1 MIIKPSHSAAQ
12 TAQIAAQQHHQK
24 HEPLIG
30 FDCGACSLFS
40 SRQKWWKRSCD
51 AIGAKKDLSD
61 GIDN

>member
-12 TAQIAAQQHHQK
+12 TAQIVAQQHHPK
-24 HEPLIG
+24 HEPSIG
-30 FDCGACSLFS
+30 FDRGACSLFS
-40 SRQKWWKRSCD
+40 SRKKWKRSCD